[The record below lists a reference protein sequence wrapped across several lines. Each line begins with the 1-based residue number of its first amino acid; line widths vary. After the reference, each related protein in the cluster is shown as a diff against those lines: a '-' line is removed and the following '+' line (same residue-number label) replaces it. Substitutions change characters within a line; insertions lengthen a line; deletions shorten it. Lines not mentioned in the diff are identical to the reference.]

1 MDMTDNAW
9 FVTLTV
15 LYGGVIGLRIHWWRQ
30 ARRTVEPDINE
41 EWFALLDNQPT
52 NQGDKP

>member
-41 EWFALLDNQPT
+41 EWFALLDREET
-52 NQGDKP
+52 A